1 MYMDQF
7 FASDHVHDA
16 QWRLSERFEADI
28 ELQHP
33 SIARETQWRGTTK
46 SLLTQFRVS
55 RSS

>member
-1 MYMDQF
+1 MYMALF
-7 FASDHVHDA
+7 FVSDHVHGA
-16 QWRLSERFEADI
+16 QWQLSERFEADI

-33 SIARETQWRGTTK
+33 SIAREIQWRGTSK